1 MSSITWTRTW
11 STFWKLVHFEH
22 FSSFWHDCVFV
33 LDALALLMSCREA
46 NLLLALLWLARIDLL
61 VVVCVCLCVYGGTG
75 ICGQPFLQ
83 YPLCQSYVIFRLS
96 QKACSFVGLC
106 FFTVFQLSVL
116 VVILSLVCVWLAY
129 FEKVLAFERKF

>member
-1 MSSITWTRTW
+1 M
-11 STFWKLVHFEH
+11 
-22 FSSFWHDCVFV
+22 

-106 FFTVFQLSVL
+106 FFTVTQGSLYWEVYCPTKEAELYLLDCFHSIVHG
-116 VVILSLVCVWLAY
+116 SLVGGSIMFYGSMKWNSVRTRRL
-129 FEKVLAFERKF
+129 